1 MFNLL
6 TFIGSPYRIMMLLN
20 GETKDELGLG
30 DKYSNLFTFMLWGS
44 TTSMKMKD
52 ISTYVDMKR
61 VVKYFIY

>member
-1 MFNLL
+1 
-6 TFIGSPYRIMMLLN
+6 MLLN
-20 GETKDELGLG
+20 GETKDELGFG

-52 ISTYVDMKR
+52 ISTNVDMKR